1 MLSCKSYFLRIEHAR
16 MEWEA
21 TASWWVTELERE
33 LESTHH
39 ESQDQVAEA
48 TEVRAAEVLTTERAT
63 AVERGLDAVK
73 ARQAKTEAL
82 LQKSLA
88 DTEAAL
94 QSSLEALESERKAR
108 SEVD

>member
-1 MLSCKSYFLRIEHAR
+1 MA
-16 MEWEA
+16 
-21 TASWWVTELERE
+21 ELERE
-33 LESTHH
+33 LESAYC
-39 ESQDQVAEA
+39 ESQDQAAEVN
-48 TEVRAAEVLTTERAT
+48 EVRAAELLAAERAT

-94 QSSLEALESERKAR
+94 QSSLEALDSERKA
-108 SEVD
+108 